1 MQREAAALLF
11 LESIRCIC
19 YSYHSVI
26 RESLETTRFTHRD
39 VNTQAHVTEY
49 LKDLNTI

>member
-1 MQREAAALLF
+1 MQRVVAAVMF
-11 LESIRCIC
+11 LEIPLFIC

-39 VNTQAHVTEY
+39 VNTQAHVSEY